1 MFDGSAI
8 DNLVQLMAK
17 LVQAIEND
25 DPPPA

>member
-8 DNLVQLMAK
+8 DDLVKLMPK